1 MSTTASPTVHRS
13 AVADQVLGALNGY
26 LMLAVGL
33 SLIIVSGWLIA
44 DTFAPHGSASYQF
57 RLGVAGVVVAV
68 VLLRGLI
75 VLQPNESIVCLLFG
89 SYVGTEHR
97 PGFWWVN
104 PFNSK
109 RKVSRR
115 LETLE
120 CGPLKVNDAIGNPV
134 DIGAV
139 VVWRVEDAAK
149 AVLEV
154 GSYQNYVKAQSET
167 ALRRLASAHPY
178 DHVEAEEALKQ
189 GAAPTSTE
197 GQGEWLISKVTLRD
211 GGDAITENLLEEI
224 RSRMQP
230 IGIAVDEARI
240 SHLAYSSEIAGAMLR
255 KQAASAVVAARRLV
269 VKGAV
274 SIVENALNELDQMKI
289 GEGLDAERRA
299 AMISNLLVV
308 LVGDREAQPVINTG
322 TLYA

>member
-1 MSTTASPTVHRS
+1 MSTTATPTARRS
-13 AVADQVLGALNGY
+13 AVADQALGALTGY
-26 LMLAVGL
+26 PMLVVGL

-44 DTFAPHGSASYQF
+44 ASYQF
-57 RLGVAGVVVAV
+57 GLGVTGAVVAV
-68 VLLRGLI
+68 VLLRGLV
-75 VLQPNESIVCLLFG
+75 VLQPNESLVCLLFG

-104 PFNSK
+104 PFNSR

-115 LETLE
+115 LDTLE

-189 GAAPTSTE
+189 GAAPTSAE
-197 GQGEWLISKVTLRD
+197 GQGESL
-211 GGDAITENLLEEI
+211 
-224 RSRMQP
+224 
-230 IGIAVDEARI
+230 
-240 SHLAYSSEIAGAMLR
+240 
-255 KQAASAVVAARRLV
+255 
-269 VKGAV
+269 
-274 SIVENALNELDQMKI
+274 
-289 GEGLDAERRA
+289 
-299 AMISNLLVV
+299 
-308 LVGDREAQPVINTG
+308 
-322 TLYA
+322 